1 MAPCPGMM
9 KAFIGGRF
17 TDVIHRMW
25 KPHATAEDEDGQ
37 IWRAPAGEGTQS
49 LDPGAQPGAW
59 SSCSHSGVVLFGKP
73 CQGSRISG
81 FFFPLG
87 EAQGG
92 WQGRSPGDTNQ
103 LPTPSSPSLQLRGF
117 GSPWERLPWPFCQC
131 RAVSRGAGGCG
142 CGLPLV
148 LKAKLQ
154 YLQTYGLTSVCVR
167 MCFFSMLGFLQRI
180 PHSSQTY
187 FPLPRPRTYTY
198 SSFDLYL

>member
-1 MAPCPGMM
+1 MGRSGEHQQEKPPRAWIQGLSQEPG
-9 KAFIGGRF
+9 
-17 TDVIHRMW
+17 
-25 KPHATAEDEDGQ
+25 
-37 IWRAPAGEGTQS
+37 APALTLRGGFVQKA
-49 LDPGAQPGAW
+49 LPGKL
-59 SSCSHSGVVLFGKP
+59 HF
-73 CQGSRISG
+73 RI
-81 FFFPLG
+81 FPL
-87 EAQGG
+87 EKHKG
-92 WQGRSPGDTNQ
+92 WQGGSAAAWLNAELKTPTNFQ
-103 LPTPSSPSLQLRGF
+103 LPHPPPSNSGAWAAPGNAFPRPLAVPSRLAEPRR
-117 GSPWERLPWPFCQC
+117 WAERL
-131 RAVSRGAGGCG
+131 GAG

>member
-1 MAPCPGMM
+1 MGRSGEQQQEKPPRAWIQGLSQEPG
-9 KAFIGGRF
+9 
-17 TDVIHRMW
+17 
-25 KPHATAEDEDGQ
+25 
-37 IWRAPAGEGTQS
+37 APALLLG
-49 LDPGAQPGAW
+49 
-59 SSCSHSGVVLFGKP
+59 CFGLESP
-73 CQGSRISG
+73 AREAAFQGLS
-81 FFFPLG
+81 LG

-92 WQGRSPGDTNQ
+92 RQGCLAAAWLNTEPLLFRKHQPISKSLIP
-103 LPTPSSPSLQLRGF
+103 LPPAPCSVPSRLAEPLQ
-117 GSPWERLPWPFCQC
+117 
-131 RAVSRGAGGCG
+131 RAEELGAG